1 MFRGQRSANRFTNIR
16 EMHWLQRQWSS
27 DSAVSGLYGR
37 MDGACLLYTSSNLAE
52 VMSVFIATMFGFVIL
67 KPVHLLWI
75 NLITDCFPALA
86 LGMEKSESDIM
97 KRKPRDAKDGIFA
110 GGMGFDVVFQ
120 GAVVTVMVLISYM
133 VGHYVESGV
142 WEITT
147 SPDGMT
153 MAFLTLSMIEI
164 FHSFNMR
171 SRRQSIFRMKHQNKW
186 LWGAML
192 VSFLCT
198 TLVIEVPFLAKAFQ
212 FEHISL
218 MEYGIA
224 IGLALAII
232 PIMEVVKLIQRHS
245 GK

>member
-1 MFRGQRSANRFTNIR
+1 
-16 EMHWLQRQWSS
+16 
-27 DSAVSGLYGR
+27 
-37 MDGACLLYTSSNLAE
+37 
-52 VMSVFIATMFGFVIL
+52 
-67 KPVHLLWI
+67 
-75 NLITDCFPALA
+75 
-86 LGMEKSESDIM
+86 
-97 KRKPRDAKDGIFA
+97 
-110 GGMGFDVVFQ
+110 
-120 GAVVTVMVLISYM
+120 
-133 VGHYVESGV
+133 
-142 WEITT
+142 
-147 SPDGMT
+147 
-153 MAFLTLSMIEI
+153 
-164 FHSFNMR
+164 
-171 SRRQSIFRMKHQNKW
+171 MKHQNKW